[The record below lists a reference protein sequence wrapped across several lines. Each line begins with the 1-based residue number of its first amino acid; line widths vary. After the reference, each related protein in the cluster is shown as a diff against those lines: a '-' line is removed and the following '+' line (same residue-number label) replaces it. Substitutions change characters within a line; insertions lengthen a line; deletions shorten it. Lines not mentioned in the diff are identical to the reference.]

1 MTYVRSLMSY
11 VRSRSRD
18 DWDRAQEIAD
28 GDVDRARVLHNAL
41 WEAYRIIATLSYDCT
56 EWPVDGHD
64 KRSTLETLA
73 ELMGPK
79 DVSAATY
86 EEWVGRAYDLIRT
99 GSLQ

>member
-1 MTYVRSLMSY
+1 MSY
-11 VRSRSRD
+11 IRTRSHD

-28 GDVDRARVLHNAL
+28 GDLERAAVLHDAL
-41 WEAYRIIATLSYDCT
+41 WTAYQTIARMSFDCSM
-56 EWPVDGHD
+56 WPVDGHD
-64 KRSTLETLA
+64 RASTLSALA

-79 DVSAATY
+79 DISAATY